1 MKNTDKVLRGLFVS
15 ILGVACFVYF
25 IGMPLYLSKLEEA
38 MELGAA
44 SENAAVISWLNHL
57 RENGKDL
64 TGPIEFQVC
73 NAMDKFTEEKEKYK
87 SHLFYGVLVIA
98 TSDLIHQSQAFREQ
112 NSIESSEECISYI
125 KSTYRIR

>member
-1 MKNTDKVLRGLFVS
+1 MPKKNKKLRPLSLPVPRLVLYQKNMKNTDKVLRGLFVS
-15 ILGVACFVYF
+15 ILGVACFVYY

-87 SHLFYGVLVIA
+87 SHLFYGCLLY
-98 TSDLIHQSQAFREQ
+98 TSPSPRD
-112 NSIESSEECISYI
+112 
-125 KSTYRIR
+125 